1 MLGKLTTKS
10 TKGHKNTCTG
20 TGLFHHE
27 GHEEWNLLSYLMQEL
42 HAQYYLKGCGNTTSP
57 YHSKHKNDVKC
68 FVASPFV
75 LFVSFV
81 VKSWVMLSA

>member
-1 MLGKLTTKS
+1 
-10 TKGHKNTCTG
+10 
-20 TGLFHHE
+20 
-27 GHEEWNLLSYLMQEL
+27 MQEL

>member
-1 MLGKLTTKS
+1 
-10 TKGHKNTCTG
+10 
-20 TGLFHHE
+20 
-27 GHEEWNLLSYLMQEL
+27 MQEL
-42 HAQYYLKGCGNTTSP
+42 HAQYYLKGRGNTTWP
-57 YHSKHKNDVKC
+57 YHSKH